1 MKKVAIVGS
10 AFTSKDAPYDDD
22 SFEIWGLNGM
32 EIPRATR
39 WFEIHNYKFQ
49 KSNKTYHGKEIE
61 DGYFKYLNEL
71 GVPVY
76 MQDKIKE
83 VEQSTKFPYEE
94 LRTKYRDYFT
104 STASFMLAL
113 ALEEGFDVVH
123 IYGMDMA
130 QSEEYST
137 QRPSVEYWI
146 GRLEQNGVDVY
157 IPPQSDLLKVAYTY
171 GYENASTMQKKFK
184 SRQEELKSR
193 VEQLEIEKESIINTY
208 ITDPQAR
215 QRLNEI
221 SYEKIFLDGCK
232 KENEYI
238 SGVFL

>member
-1 MKKVAIVGS
+1 MKKLAIVGS
-10 AFTSKDAPYDDD
+10 AFTSKDAPYQDE

-39 WFEIHNYKFQ
+39 WFEIHDYSLQ
-49 KSNKTYHGKEIE
+49 KGKVNYHGKDLGIP
-61 DGYFKYLNEL
+61 YLSYLDSL
-71 GVPVY
+71 GITVY
-76 MQDKIKE
+76 MQDEREE
-83 VEQSTKFPYEE
+83 VKLSEKFPYEE
-94 LRTKYRDYFT
+94 LKTKYRDYFT

-113 ALEEGFDVVH
+113 ALEEDFDVVH

-130 QSEEYST
+130 QSEEYGT

-146 GRLEQNGVDVY
+146 GRLEQKGVKVY

-171 GYENASTMQKKFK
+171 GYESATTMKVKFR
-184 SRQEELKSR
+184 SRKEELKAR
-193 VEQLEIEKESIINTY
+193 ENQLELEKEQIINKY
-208 ITDPQAR
+208 ITDPEAR

-221 SYEKIFLDGCK
+221 SYEKIFLNGCQE
-232 KENEYI
+232 ENKYI